1 MFQSQ
6 VGVRELKTHLSVYL
20 RQVEVGRTVTITRRG
35 RPIGRIVPLAQ
46 STEERLESLSQAGLI
61 VWNGERLPPLSPVA
75 QAKGGRT
82 LADLLLEDRE

>member
-1 MFQSQ
+1 MPQSRA
-6 VGVRELKTHLSVYL
+6 GVRELKTHLSVYL
-20 RQVEVGRTVTITRRG
+20 RQVEAGRTVTITRRG

-46 STEERLESLSQAGLI
+46 STEARLEALSQAGLI

-75 QAKGGRT
+75 QAKGDRT

>member
-1 MFQSQ
+1 M
-6 VGVRELKTHLSVYL
+6 
-20 RQVEVGRTVTITRRG
+20 TITRRG

-46 STEERLESLSQAGLI
+46 STEARLESLSQAGLI

-75 QAKGGRT
+75 QAKGDRT